1 MVNLYKEGTE
11 LISKSYNT
19 RYITSILKVLMYN
32 IMIPHTIAKLNFSM
46 HTFS

>member
-1 MVNLYKEGTE
+1 MVNLWKEDTE
-11 LISKSYNT
+11 LISKSYDT
-19 RYITSILKVLMYN
+19 KYITSILKVSMHN